1 MVKSVLAVVCVEA
14 GFSQIWSHM
23 MLGHDDSK
31 HKIDFNHPVY
41 MECIANDRSGSLH
54 FCLYNQIEGLAI
66 CWNTS

>member
-1 MVKSVLAVVCVEA
+1 M
-14 GFSQIWSHM
+14 FSTQRVFIVMYYWLFTDNNFIMINYM

-54 FCLYNQIEGLAI
+54 F
-66 CWNTS
+66 